1 MERKSNEGGAV
12 SRNKA
17 KNELEQLKAEDPL
30 PLRRAKLNQEAAVRK
45 CEKARKQAEASRAA
59 QEEAQRQVEAAVRE
73 SEKRRDE
80 ALAYLEKVK
89 ASGAGAGQVTTS
101 CCQTTKNK
109 KQKTKNKKTKK
120 TKNKPRN
127 HTKVPFLLLLSSL
140 GTRYV
145 VMFVVT
151 SFTSC
156 HKPSSKI

>member
-1 MERKSNEGGAV
+1 LERKSNEGGAV

-89 ASGAGAGQVTTS
+89 ASGAGAGQVWWL
-101 CCQTTKNK
+101 KRGMYE
-109 KQKTKNKKTKK
+109 KQK
-120 TKNKPRN
+120 
-127 HTKVPFLLLLSSL
+127 SL
-140 GTRYV
+140 PQAKQTMPYPDPAT
-145 VMFVVT
+145 M
-151 SFTSC
+151 
-156 HKPSSKI
+156 